1 MRFVNVA
8 VLSILL
14 TGSLAFSPTFQQGVS
29 KKTTLRPASQF
40 TYSTALG
47 PETGITRRDPSD
59 VIKVGGLYYLWYTKV
74 LESQE
79 GYPSGYPGVIAYAT
93 SPDGENWQEEGVC
106 LETGQGKSWDSHGV
120 FTPNILVAD
129 GKYYLFYTAVP
140 EPFDVPY
147 TKGITPTAIGVAVA
161 DRPEGP
167 WKKFKKNPILKPEAS
182 EPDYFDS
189 FRVDDASLI
198 VRDGKYWL
206 YYKGRSQNKSTGD
219 TKMGLA
225 IADKPTGP
233 YKKQKQYG
241 ALHAGHEVLVWP
253 LNGGV
258 ASMATASGPKA
269 IYFAADGVHFEMQDK
284 AENCPSAPGMYRSDN
299 FQNNTS
305 MQPPYWGISHRLT
318 KKKDNEPFAALFLQ
332 KFRYQP
338 E

>member
-1 MRFVNVA
+1 MKIITSLLCF
-8 VLSILL
+8 L
-14 TGSLAFSPTFQQGVS
+14 TGSLIYWQVLQHNHTEPAAFQV
-29 KKTTLRPASQF
+29 ASHF
-40 TYSTALG
+40 SYTTALDSEDG
-47 PETGITRRDPSD
+47 VTRRDPSD
-59 VIKVGGLYYLWYTKV
+59 VIKVGSLYYLWYTKV

-93 SPDGENWQEEGVC
+93 STDGENWQEQGVC
-106 LETGQGKSWDSHGV
+106 LETGKGETWDSHGV
-120 FTPNILVAD
+120 FTPNILIAD

-147 TKGITPTAIGVAVA
+147 TKGVTPTAIGLAVA
-161 DRPEGP
+161 DSPDGP

-241 ALHAGHEVLVWP
+241 PLHAGHEVLVWP

-284 AENCPSAPGMYRSDN
+284 AQNCPSAPGIYRSDN

-305 MQPPYWGISHRLT
+305 MQPPYWGISHRLK
-318 KKKDNEPFAALFLQ
+318 KKKDDEPFAALFLQ